1 LCVGFFDPIVLTDDS
16 IAPIANNDTASTTS
30 TQPIAINVINDDSD
44 TDGSIQLK
52 DSEMI
57 SLAYDVQK
65 NE

>member
-1 LCVGFFDPIVLTDDS
+1 LCVGFFDPIDRHKS
-16 IAPIANNDTASTTS
+16 APIANNDTASTTS